1 MCFFK
6 RVSGPRYVIIGSV
19 KPTED
24 ERNAADYHGAYLLLL
39 ENVRMRLTI
48 STLRPRRMHELGYRP
63 RVASRVR
70 YTTESLGP
78 HGITSFE
85 EFQRHTPHQEG
96 WVVVNRLA
104 VHPDDLDKAFHVLG
118 KAGMEAQKLRTN
130 GWQY

>member
-6 RVSGPRYVIIGSV
+6 RLSGPRYVIIGSV
-19 KPTED
+19 KSTED

-85 EFQRHTPHQEG
+85 EFEQHTPHQEG

-104 VHPDDLDKAFHVLG
+104 VHPDDLDKAIDVLG
-118 KAGMEAQKLRTN
+118 KAGMEAERLRTN